1 VQHLEAFIKARIP
14 SIQAMINK
22 QIDELETELN
32 QIGRPLAND
41 AGVQV
46 SSRIIYSFWGTPIS
60 ICAC

>member
-1 VQHLEAFIKARIP
+1 
-14 SIQAMINK
+14 MINK